1 MSYRPDFID
10 NSEGNKLSEA
20 IAGHLKELRTR
31 NSTPEELCIAT
42 AYFRPQ
48 AMDLLQDSFKELQ
61 GIRLLIGAEPLPAA
75 KEEDMLP
82 GDADTEEEYRK
93 LKAAEAAEELIR
105 RLKHDRD
112 RLPFSKETQLKVERF
127 VKFLETNVLKARQV
141 TKGFMHAKAY
151 VFRGKGEQR
160 GFIAGSSNLTPSGLT
175 RNAEL
180 NLGIYE
186 GPLPEKVENWFD
198 KQWKEASDLDL
209 AEIYRYLLEAYP
221 PYYIY
226 IKVLSEIYGADVLR
240 EDGDSKIP
248 VTEFQRHG
256 VWRALKIIDEL
267 KGAIIADSVG
277 LGKTFT
283 AGAII
288 EKYNQRRQ
296 RVLVICPAAV
306 RDTTWKK
313 FLSDYQLLADIV
325 SYEQLALE
333 GLLKVPPE
341 KLPKT
346 PFMQQGGSA
355 FGFGQNAYV
364 SNRAGLKQDKLER
377 HPDEYA
383 LVVIDE
389 AHNYRNPY
397 TPTRAAVL
405 RNLLWGQP
413 KDVLMLTA
421 TPVNNSLWDLF
432 NMLRFF
438 VRQDAQFAARGIPSL
453 HERFD
458 DAMSQ
463 DPNNLNPDELYPIID
478 ATTVKRTRAFIK
490 KYYPNEELKIRQS
503 DGSIKLVP
511 IVFPKP
517 EALVVRYSFEKQLGP
532 FFNALEHCLAPAD
545 GGEPTIKFARYQADS
560 YLKESPA
567 DGAKGGALLGLIR
580 SGLLKRLESSVFAF
594 HMTVSRMVKEHEI
607 FVQQLEKGRVV
618 TTQTLRDASTVEDDL
633 SDADTIKKQE
643 KAIADGAYESA
654 DLYERKKLQKDV
666 ESDLKELKALRDMVR
681 EAANTERD
689 DKLDSLI
696 NEIIKISLE
705 AESEAVSSGGATL
718 RDRRKILVF
727 SYFADTAEWIHNR
740 LEKAIREDA
749 RLAAYRES
757 DPSLADKNK
766 GLRLCWVSGG
776 DDSEI
781 SARSGAACFAPI
793 TVDVKGAVD
802 LYDILIT
809 TDVLAEGVNLQ
820 QARHIINYD
829 LPWNPMRLVQR
840 HGRIDRIGSKHTHV
854 YLRAF
859 FPDDRLD
866 GMLQLQQR
874 INSKIAMA
882 RASVGLTSPLATEH
896 SREADFTEGVDVIKG
911 LEGGDA
917 SIYEDGGT
925 AESSQTAEQ
934 YRQELRKALSG
945 PIDSK
950 KLEDMP
956 GKAWSGLAKGKTYG
970 YFFLAKVRFKVDRNG
985 VKETKQ
991 RHYLRFVETD
1001 KDYTPLMTRSLI
1013 DGKAIPVIEHRE
1025 AACLRKIECTPED
1038 NQQISPAAQEAVYA
1052 AWDLALDSISRQWDF
1067 YIDPRNTAPKISRIN
1082 SKAAELIRDNLGA
1095 EDNDL
1100 SKEDK
1105 EKALRIVLS
1114 PWTTRDENVLRTWVN
1129 STAEGFTSLS
1139 KHKHAQLLVKNILSM
1154 GLSPTTPAD
1163 ILPPI
1168 TKDNIDLVCW
1178 MALEPA
1184 PAAHPAK

>member
-20 IAGHLKELRTR
+20 IAGHLKELSAK
-31 NSTPEELCIAT
+31 NNTPEELCIAT

-48 AMDLLQDSFKELQ
+48 AMDLLQDSFKGLK

-82 GDADTEEEYRK
+82 GDADTKEEYLK

-127 VKFLETNVLKARQV
+127 VKFLETNILKARQV

-186 GPLPEKVENWFD
+186 GDLPEKVETWFD
-198 KQWKEASDLDL
+198 KQWNEAADLDL

-226 IKVLSEIYGADVLR
+226 IKVLSEIYGTDVLR

-267 KGAIIADSVG
+267 NGAIIADSVG

-313 FLSDYQLLADIV
+313 FLSDYHLLADIV

-341 KLPKT
+341 KLPKV

-532 FFNALEHCLAPAD
+532 FFNALERCLAPAD
-545 GGEPTIKFARYQADS
+545 GGEPTVKFARYQADS

-580 SGLLKRLESSVFAF
+580 SGLLKRLESSAFAF

-607 FVQQLEKGRVV
+607 FVHQLEKGRVV

-633 SDADTIKKQE
+633 SDADTIQKQE
-643 KAIADGAYESA
+643 KAIAEGEFESA
-654 DLYERKKLQKDV
+654 DLYEKKKLLKDV
-666 ESDLKELKALRDMVR
+666 ESDLKELKVLRDMVR

-696 NEIIKISLE
+696 NEIIKISAE
-705 AESEAVSSGGATL
+705 AESEVVSSGGATL
-718 RDRRKILVF
+718 RDRRKILIF
-727 SYFADTAEWIHNR
+727 SYFADTAEWIHKR

-757 DPSLADKNK
+757 DSSLTGQNK

-776 DDSEI
+776 DDSDI
-781 SARSGAACFAPI
+781 SAKTGAACFAPI

-802 LYDILIT
+802 LFDILIT

-945 PIDSK
+945 PIDPK

-985 VKETKQ
+985 VKETEQ

-1013 DGKAIPVIEHRE
+1013 DGKAIPVLEHRE

-1038 NQQISPAAQEAVYA
+1038 NQQISPAAQEAVYT

-1067 YIDPRNTAPKISRIN
+1067 YTDPMNTAPKVSRIN

-1154 GLSPTTPAD
+1154 GLSPATPAD

-1184 PAAHPAK
+1184 PAAQPK